1 MRTPPLF
8 PQDFQIRAATMEDL
22 GAVVHLLTACDLA
35 DSGEPQWSE
44 ESLRSLWQADD
55 VQVETDTWIVVAPN
69 EELAGYA
76 ALRRSGPGRIRSFLY
91 VLPAYRGTGIE
102 PHLLKQIET
111 WVLHQGA
118 EVFAQAQVKIVIQMR
133 GHNREGQKALE
144 EAGYTL
150 ARSFSIMEIILD
162 RPFPSPQWAEGIT
175 VRPFIP
181 EQDEHAV
188 YTVDEEIAT
197 DERDHRPM
205 TFEEWKSWYY
215 LDQEQFDPT
224 LWVLASAGNE
234 LVGMALNRSAR
245 DKGEILHLGVHR
257 SWRHKGLGMA
267 LLLHTFATFMQRDI
281 STISLSVDT
290 QSLTGANRLYERA
303 GMSVT
308 DQYHTYEKRVHAESS
323 ASSTQDR

>member
-1 MRTPPLF
+1 MRTPTLF

-22 GAVVHLLTACDLA
+22 ATVVQLLTASDLA

-44 ESLRSLWQADD
+44 ESLRAFWQAGD
-55 VQVETDTWIVVAPN
+55 VHVETDTWIVVAPN

-76 ALRRSGPGRIRSFLY
+76 ALSRSEPGRIRSSLS
-91 VLPAYRGTGIE
+91 VLPAYRGSGIE
-102 PHLLKQIET
+102 PYLLKQIET
-111 WVLHQGA
+111 WVLHHGA
-118 EVFAQAQVKIVIQMR
+118 EVFAEAQVKIVIQMR
-133 GHNREGQKALE
+133 GRNQEGRRGLE

-162 RPFPSPQWAEGIT
+162 RPFPNPQWAEGII
-175 VRPFIP
+175 VRPFVP
-181 EQDEHAV
+181 EQDEHVV
-188 YTVDEEIAT
+188 YTVDEEIAN
-197 DERDHRPM
+197 DERGHRPM

-224 LWVLASAGNE
+224 LWFLAYAGNE
-234 LVGMALNRSAR
+234 LVGVALNRPSR
-245 DKGEILHLGVHR
+245 DKGEILHLGVRR

-267 LLLHTFATFMQRDI
+267 LLLHSFAAFFQRKGY
-281 STISLSVDT
+281 TISLSVDT
-290 QSLTGANRLYERA
+290 QSLTGAHRLYERA
-303 GMSVT
+303 GMYVT

>member
-8 PQDFQIRAATMEDL
+8 PQNFQMRAATMEDL
-22 GAVVHLLTACDLA
+22 GAVVQLLTASDLA

-44 ESLRSLWQADD
+44 ESLRAFWQADD
-55 VQVETDTWIVVAPN
+55 VHVERDTWIVVAPN

-76 ALRRSGPGRIRSFLY
+76 ALRRSGPGRMRSFLSM
-91 VLPAYRGTGIE
+91 LPAYRGSGIE
-102 PHLLKQIET
+102 PYLLKQIET

-118 EVFAQAQVKIVIQMR
+118 EVFAEAQVKIVIQMR
-133 GHNREGQKALE
+133 GRNREGRKALE
-144 EAGYTL
+144 EAGYSL

-162 RPFPSPQWAEGIT
+162 RPFPNPQWAEGIV

-224 LWVLASAGNE
+224 LWFLAAAGNE
-234 LVGMALNRSAR
+234 LVGVALNRFAR
-245 DKGEILHLGVHR
+245 DKGEILHLGVRR

-267 LLLHTFATFMQRDI
+267 LLLHTFATLMQRNV

-308 DQYHTYEKRVHAESS
+308 DQYHTYEKHVHAESS